1 MTENKVILFDG
12 VCNLCNSSVNFIID
26 RDRNNVFKFAALQS
40 EAGKNLLDQFSLN
53 EKEFDSVVLISGN
66 KCFVKSDAALNIVKE
81 FPGLWKIL
89 YIFRII
95 PLTIRNKLY
104 DVIAINRYR
113 LFGRKD
119 TCRIPS
125 PELREKFL

>member
-104 DVIAINRYR
+104 DIIAINRYR